1 MSEAVAQRIFILG
14 EAWGENEAR
23 VQHALVGASG
33 IALLQMM
40 DEAGLITLTS
50 EDQAFIRRFWET
62 RDPNMVKMI
71 WNLHEEF
78 YTTNVFNFR
87 PPGNDITWV
96 CHDDNKEGKRNGIR
110 GYPAL
115 VRGKFCKSEYQSELD
130 RLREELF
137 SVDPNI
143 VIALGNTAC
152 WALLGQTAITK
163 IRGVT
168 KMSTHCVAG
177 FKVLPILHPA
187 AILRE
192 WSQRPVT
199 VIDLI
204 KAKRESVSPDVIRPV
219 CEIWIEP
226 EINDI
231 LEFKHRFLDGAER
244 ISVDIETSGTQITM
258 VGIAPSRRLG
268 IVIPF
273 VDPKGRNR
281 SYWPTYEIELQAWKI
296 LQGILEDGRI
306 EKVFQN
312 GLYDI
317 AFIWRTTGIKVIGAN
332 EDTMLLH
339 HALQPE
345 SLKGLGFLGSVYTDH
360 GSWKQ
365 MREKVETIKKDD

>member
-1 MSEAVAQRIFILG
+1 MTTPRIFILG
-14 EAWGENEAR
+14 EAYGENEAR
-23 VQHALVGASG
+23 VNHALVGASG
-33 IALLQMM
+33 IILLQMM
-40 DEAGLITLTS
+40 DEAGLIDLTS
-50 EDQAFIRRFWET
+50 EDQAFIRKFWDT
-62 RDPNMVKMI
+62 RDPTNILMV
-71 WNLHEEF
+71 WNLHPEF

-115 VRGKFCKSEYQSELD
+115 VRGKFVKSEYQVELD
-130 RLREELF
+130 RLRDELF

-152 WALLGQTAITK
+152 WALLGETAITK

-177 FKVLPILHPA
+177 FKVLPVLHPA
-187 AILRE
+187 AIMRE

-204 KAKRESVSPDVIRPV
+204 KAKRESASPDVIRPP

-231 LEFKHRFLDGAER
+231 LEFKSKFIDRADR

-258 VGIAPSRRLG
+258 VGIAPNRRVG

-273 VDPKGRNR
+273 VDRRQRNNC
-281 SYWPTYEIELQAWKI
+281 YWPTYEIELRAWKI
-296 LQGILEDGRI
+296 IQSILEAPKPKKI
-306 EKVFQN
+306 FQN

-317 AFIWRTTGIKVIGAN
+317 AFIWRTTGIRTFGAE

-339 HALQPE
+339 HALHPE

-365 MREKVETIKKDD
+365 MREKVETIKRDD

>member
-1 MSEAVAQRIFILG
+1 MAEPPIFILG

-23 VQHALVGASG
+23 VHHALVGASG

-40 DEAGLITLTS
+40 DEAGLIDLSS
-50 EDQAFIRRFWET
+50 EDQSFIRKYWDT

-71 WNLHEEF
+71 WNLHPEF

-87 PPGNDITWV
+87 PPGNDISWV
-96 CHDDNKEGKRNGIR
+96 THDDNKVGKKEGIR

-115 VRGKFCKSEYQSELD
+115 VRGKFVKAEYQGELD
-130 RLREELF
+130 RLRDELL
-137 SVDPNI
+137 SVDPNL

-152 WALLGQTAITK
+152 WALLGETAITK

-204 KAKRESVSPDVIRPV
+204 KAKRESVSPDVIRPPV
-219 CEIWIEP
+219 EIWIEP
-226 EINDI
+226 EIPDI
-231 LEFKHRFLDGAER
+231 LEFKRRFIDGAKR
-244 ISVDIETSGTQITM
+244 VSVDIETSGTQITM
-258 VGIAPSRRLG
+258 VGISPSRRVG

-273 VDPKGRNR
+273 VDGRRRNR
-281 SYWPTYEIELQAWKI
+281 CYWPTVEIEIHAWKI
-296 LQGILEDGRI
+296 IQSILEDRKLV
-306 EKVFQN
+306 KVFQN

-317 AFIWRTTGIKVIGAN
+317 AFIWRTTGIRTYSAD

-339 HALQPE
+339 HALHPE

-365 MREKVETIKKDD
+365 MREKVETIKRDD

>member
-1 MSEAVAQRIFILG
+1 MIEPPVFILG

-23 VQHALVGASG
+23 VKHALVGASG
-33 IALLQMM
+33 VTMFQMM
-40 DEAGLITLTS
+40 DEAGLIDLSS
-50 EDQAFIRRFWET
+50 EDHAFIKKYWET
-62 RDPNMVKMI
+62 RDPMMLKMV
-71 WNLHEEF
+71 WNLHPEF

-87 PPGNDITWV
+87 PPGNDISWV
-96 CHDDNKEGKRNGIR
+96 CHDDNKIGKKEGLR

-115 VRGKFCKSEYQSELD
+115 VRGKFCKEEYRPELD
-130 RLREELF
+130 RLRDELLQQ
-137 SVDPNI
+137 DPNL

-152 WALLGQTAITK
+152 WALLGETAITK

-177 FKVLPILHPA
+177 FKVLPIIHPA

-204 KAKRESVSPDVIRPV
+204 KAKREAASPDVIRPV

-226 EINDI
+226 SIDDI
-231 LEFKHRFLDGAER
+231 LEFKSKFIDCADGV
-244 ISVDIETSGTQITM
+244 SVDIETSGTQITM
-258 VGIAPSRRLG
+258 VGIAPRRDLG

-273 VDPKGRNR
+273 VDPRRTGR
-281 SYWPTYEIELQAWKI
+281 SYWPTREAELQAWEI
-296 LQGILEDGRI
+296 IQGILEDPAI
-306 EKVFQN
+306 WKVFQN

-317 AFIWRTTGIKVIGAN
+317 AFIWRTTGIKILNAKH
-332 EDTMLLH
+332 DTMLLH

-365 MREKVETIKKDD
+365 MREKVETIKRDD

>member
-1 MSEAVAQRIFILG
+1 MSDPRIFLLG
-14 EAWGENEAR
+14 EAYGENEAR
-23 VQHALVGASG
+23 VHHALVGASG

-40 DEAGLITLTS
+40 DEAGLIDLST
-50 EDQAFIRRFWET
+50 EDQSFIRRFWET
-62 RDPNMVKMI
+62 RDPNMIKLI

-96 CHDDNKEGKRNGIR
+96 THDDTKIGKRDGIK

-115 VRGKFCKSEYQSELD
+115 VRGKFCKAEYQSELD
-130 RLREELF
+130 RLRDELI
-137 SVDPNI
+137 SIDPNL

-152 WALLGQTAITK
+152 WALLGETAITK

-177 FKVLPILHPA
+177 FKTLPILHPA

-204 KAKRESVSPDVIRPV
+204 KAKREAASPDVIRPA

-231 LEFKHRFLDGAER
+231 LEFKRRFIDGAKR

-258 VGIAPSRRLG
+258 VGIAPRRDLG

-273 VDPKGRNR
+273 VDTRRRNR
-281 SYWPTYEIELQAWKI
+281 CYWPTTEIEIQAWKI
-296 LQGILEDGRI
+296 IQGILEAPRPV
-306 EKVFQN
+306 KVFQN

-317 AFIWRTTGIKVIGAN
+317 AFIWRTTGIRTVGAD

-339 HALQPE
+339 HALHPE

-360 GSWKQ
+360 GSWKT
-365 MREKVETIKKDD
+365 MREKIETVKKDA